1 MDPSAS
7 VLSKERLEAYSTAA
21 DKALEQ
27 VQGILKLKNN
37 ELAEYESLINR
48 LEELPKKRSAAA
60 MAPIGSVGF
69 LPINIVHTNEVL
81 VGLGDGYFVDTTAY
95 HAAEILKRR
104 KTLVEKN
111 IADLHDH
118 EKTIRQQLS
127 FAKDIFD
134 RQKNSDEVEI
144 REEYDEEKE
153 SELRRRRR
161 ARTKEPQPIT
171 KTLADVKAEAEM
183 MKRLEELEKQE
194 MQNGEL
200 DSSDG
205 ELKDDD
211 ESDSSKKKAEEL
223 SEKDIERFMADLG
236 ANVSLKSTVPS
247 VTSTDAIS
255 SVEAASPG
263 LPESIELSGSGP
275 EKMTNEAEADISA
288 VFNGEPSSS
297 GPEKTTH
304 KAQGDRSAKAVFNG
318 ESSSSVPEKTT
329 HEAGADDS
337 APAVFNGEDLIRMLT
352 EQSEEYDEDCQSYQP
367 PRGVSTEDYQKLLRL
382 VEDVHTDDSDKITE
396 EDEDDAEGADSEDRS
411 ELDSDDLSHPE
422 DEEEECS
429 NSKFSAQNLGP
440 AGPMHSKVEE
450 MPMPIESSTSKGNE
464 SAEATGSECS
474 EPERDRGTLAEEK
487 KKRKTKKRK
496 VMFAEQLEDSTF
508 IHSQAPPSDVRRKDS
523 AGPSQTSKSSILVN
537 SDEKSPIN
545 MAEMS
550 KPEEPSKVVLPGSE
564 KAFTGVVVERNVDI
578 LANDDVP
585 EIGEPSKKTRSLF
598 KMKRLHN
605 YV

>member
-37 ELAEYESLINR
+37 ELTEYESLIHR

-153 SELRRRRR
+153 SELQSECSR
-161 ARTKEPQPIT
+161 
-171 KTLADVKAEAEM
+171 AEM

-205 ELKDDD
+205 ELRDDD
-211 ESDSSKKKAEEL
+211 EPDSSKKAEEL
-223 SEKDIERFMADLG
+223 SEKDIERLMADLS
-236 ANVSLKSTVPS
+236 ANVPLKSTVPS
-247 VTSTDAIS
+247 VTSTNPAPP
-255 SVEAASPG
+255 VEAASPP
-263 LPESIELSGSGP
+263 LADSIELSGSGP
-275 EKMTNEAEADISA
+275 EKMTNEAGADASA
-288 VFNGEPSSS
+288 VF
-297 GPEKTTH
+297 
-304 KAQGDRSAKAVFNG
+304 D
-318 ESSSSVPEKTT
+318 
-329 HEAGADDS
+329 
-337 APAVFNGEDLIRMLT
+337 GEDLIRMLT
-352 EQSEEYDEDCQSYQP
+352 EQSEEYDEDCKSYQP

-396 EDEDDAEGADSEDRS
+396 EDEDDAEGADSGDRS

-429 NSKFSAQNLGP
+429 NSNFSAQNLGP
-440 AGPMHSKVEE
+440 AGPLHSKIEE
-450 MPMPIESSTSKGNE
+450 IPVPIESSTHKGNE

-474 EPERDRGTLAEEK
+474 EPEKDRGTLAEGK
-487 KKRKTKKRK
+487 NKRKTKKRK

-585 EIGEPSKKTRSLF
+585 DIGDSSKKTQSLF